1 MPETQQYIPATDGNS
16 LVLTIDS
23 DIQNYLEKHLETA
36 LADNPEARDGVS
48 GIVMNVKTGE
58 VLAMANLPDFDPNDA
73 YKLTSE
79 KYINELK
86 KNVAKILKEENVKVE
101 IPDAWYTE
109 GGLDNLPEAIHDNS
123 DLVDALGSARVNI
136 LMKTWRNPVIAD
148 NYEPGSTFKLMTV
161 STAYDLGATHAEDTY
176 YCGGS
181 LQVENWE
188 IKCAN
193 TSGHGMQ
200 TLTEALMNSC
210 NVAMM
215 QIAQSVGM
223 ERFYDFLQGVRPDRK
238 DRHRPA
244 RRGQGPVPPD
254 RCGQRLERG
263 RTGDGIVRPA
273 LHGNADPDDQHGL
286 RHRGRR
292 QAEKA
297 VCRQGSLERRRLGQV
312 HQRNRNRPSGRFRG
326 HIRIYA
332 RGDGAGRSQRHR
344 QECLCFGLPHRRQDR
359 NVRDPARVRQRRQGA
374 RYRGPLHG
382 LLHRRSA
389 DGRPAD
395 RGSGRNQRPAGIRN
409 ACRRYDRRPVVGRIM
424 EDVLPYIGI
433 TPVYDDS
440 ESDRRELTVPSVSG
454 KTRDDAISTLS
465 DAGFDCIIKGDGDT
479 VTDQVPN
486 AGMRIAAS
494 GKVIV
499 YMGEEKPTE
508 AVEVPDL
515 SGMLPDEC
523 RDTLEE
529 YGLYLK
535 QKGVSSAQITGD
547 TTATKQSPEAGTKV
561 SLGAVVTVEF
571 SDTTTVNDR

>member
-1 MPETQQYIPATDGNS
+1 
-16 LVLTIDS
+16 
-23 DIQNYLEKHLETA
+23 
-36 LADNPEARDGVS
+36 
-48 GIVMNVKTGE
+48 
-58 VLAMANLPDFDPNDA
+58 
-73 YKLTSE
+73 
-79 KYINELK
+79 
-86 KNVAKILKEENVKVE
+86 
-101 IPDAWYTE
+101 
-109 GGLDNLPEAIHDNS
+109 
-123 DLVDALGSARVNI
+123 
-136 LMKTWRNPVIAD
+136 
-148 NYEPGSTFKLMTV
+148 MTV

-215 QIAQSVGM
+215 QIAQSIGM
-223 ERFYDFLQGVRPDRK
+223 DRFYNFYKAFGLTEPTGIDLPGEGK
-238 DRHRPA
+238 
-244 RRGQGPVPPD
+244 GQFHQTDVVSD
-254 RCGQRLERG
+254 WNEVALATASFGQRFTVTPIQMINMVCAIVDDGKLKKPYVVKEVLN
-263 RTGDGIVRPA
+263 GDGSVKSTNETEIVRQVVSEDTSAYMREAMEQVVANGTGKNAYVSGYRIGGKTATSEILPEYDSD
-273 LHGNADPDDQHGL
+273 GNRTDKEDRYTASFIGVAPMDDPQI
-286 RHRGRR
+286 
-292 QAEKA
+292 A
-297 VCRQGSLERRRLGQV
+297 VLVAINDLPESAT
-312 HQRNRNRPSGRFRG
+312 HSGG
-326 HIRIYA
+326 TIA
-332 RGDGAGRSQRHR
+332 A
-344 QECLCFGLPHRRQDR
+344 
-359 NVRDPARVRQRRQGA
+359 
-374 RYRGPLHG
+374 
-382 LLHRRSA
+382 
-389 DGRPAD
+389 
-395 RGSGRNQRPAGIRN
+395 
-409 ACRRYDRRPVVGRIM
+409 PVVGRIM

-499 YMGEEKPTE
+499 YMGEKKPTE
-508 AVEVPDL
+508 AVEVPNL
-515 SGMLPDEC
+515 SGMSPDEC

-529 YGLYLK
+529 YGLYFK